1 VSSGVETAAGDVQ
14 GWAGLAHCYRRA
26 GQSQLLPTS
35 DPGGEFQM
43 TFKASRRI
51 AGLIA
56 ATLAAAPHM
65 AGAQVALPPASPA
78 AAVAAPIPPAAQPT
92 PAPTKIKL
100 REGEELVIRF
110 EDPLSSGSNTAGD
123 QFSISLDEDMKLAD
137 GTVIRAGYRGRGEV
151 TDAKKKGF
159 MGQAGELN
167 VRLNYLRLGDARVR
181 LRASKGGEGKGA
193 MGATI
198 ALTVLFGPLGL
209 LKRGH
214 DIEIKPGQTLTAFVD
229 QDAELELPLP
239 PPPQV

>member
-1 VSSGVETAAGDVQ
+1 
-14 GWAGLAHCYRRA
+14 
-26 GQSQLLPTS
+26 
-35 DPGGEFQM
+35 M
-43 TFKASRRI
+43 TFKGSRSLAS
-51 AGLIA
+51 LLA
-56 ATLAAAPHM
+56 AVLATAPQLASAQIMLPAASAAAAPTPVT
-65 AGAQVALPPASPA
+65 APPA
-78 AAVAAPIPPAAQPT
+78 V
-92 PAPTKIKL
+92 TKVKL

-110 EDPLSSGSNTAGD
+110 EDRLSSGSNTAGD
-123 QFSISLDEDMKLAD
+123 QFSIALEEDMKLAD

-167 VRLNYLRLGDARVR
+167 VRLNYIRVGDTRVR

-214 DIEIKPGQTLTAFVD
+214 DIEIKPGQTLTAYVD
-229 QDAELELPLP
+229 QDAEIDLPLP
-239 PPPQV
+239 PPPEA

>member
-1 VSSGVETAAGDVQ
+1 
-14 GWAGLAHCYRRA
+14 
-26 GQSQLLPTS
+26 
-35 DPGGEFQM
+35 M
-43 TFKASRRI
+43 TFKGSRSLASV
-51 AGLIA
+51 LA
-56 ATLAAAPHM
+56 AVLATAPQLASAQIMLPAVSAAAAPTPVT
-65 AGAQVALPPASPA
+65 APPAPA
-78 AAVAAPIPPAAQPT
+78 V
-92 PAPTKIKL
+92 TKVKL

-110 EDPLSSGSNTAGD
+110 EDRLSSGSNTAGD
-123 QFSISLDEDMKLAD
+123 QFSIALEEDMKLAD

-167 VRLNYLRLGDARVR
+167 VRLNYIRVGDTRVR

-214 DIEIKPGQTLTAFVD
+214 DIEIKPGQTLTAYVD
-229 QDAELELPLP
+229 QDAEIDLPLLP
-239 PPPQV
+239 PPEA

>member
-1 VSSGVETAAGDVQ
+1 
-14 GWAGLAHCYRRA
+14 
-26 GQSQLLPTS
+26 
-35 DPGGEFQM
+35 M
-43 TFKASRRI
+43 TFKGSRSLASV
-51 AGLIA
+51 LA
-56 ATLAAAPHM
+56 AVLATAPQLASAQIMLPAVSAAAAPTP
-65 AGAQVALPPASPA
+65 VT
-78 AAVAAPIPPAAQPT
+78 APPT
-92 PAPTKIKL
+92 PAVTKVKL

-110 EDPLSSGSNTAGD
+110 EDRLSSGSNTAGD
-123 QFSISLDEDMKLAD
+123 QFSIALEEDMKLAD

-167 VRLNYLRLGDARVR
+167 VRLNYIRVGDTRVR

-214 DIEIKPGQTLTAFVD
+214 DIEIKPGQTLTAYVD
-229 QDAELELPLP
+229 QDAEIDLPLP
-239 PPPQV
+239 PPPEA